1 MKKNSRLKHDP
12 VMTVKEAFHA
22 ANVRLQKAGADTPYL
37 DSLVILSFVLNT
49 TKEQTYMQFDSILSQ
64 DSYYRFNTL
73 LHERERGVPV
83 SYIRRKKEFW
93 GLDFYV
99 DPRVLVP
106 RPDTETVVEAVS
118 NLLKNDRSLNRLHD
132 ACTGSGCIAIAVAA
146 SHPEVDVSASDISPE
161 ALEVCNMN
169 AQNIL
174 GRKIPVYKSNLLD
187 SVPGEYD
194 IITANPPYLTS
205 SEAILMKS
213 GGTPEP
219 VSALDGGIDGL
230 KIIRRLLETSLE
242 SLRSDGY
249 LIIEAADWQTP
260 EIEKLYRQ
268 YEYTRTRIVRDLA
281 GKRRVVMGR
290 K

>member
-12 VMTVKEAFHA
+12 VMTVKEAFREG
-22 ANVRLQKAGADTPYL
+22 NTRLQKAGADTPYL
-37 DSLVILSFVLNT
+37 DSLLILSFVLRT
-49 TKEQTYMQFDSILSQ
+49 TKEQTYMQFDSELTE
-64 DSYYRFNTL
+64 DSYNRFNTL
-73 LHERERGVPV
+73 LRERERGVPV
-83 SYIRRKKEFW
+83 SYIRKKKEFW

-106 RPDTETVVEAVS
+106 RPDTETIVEAVS
-118 NLLKNDRSLNRLHD
+118 NIVNSCRGLTRLHD
-132 ACTGSGCIAIAVAA
+132 ACTGSGCIAIAIAA
-146 SHPEVDVSASDISPE
+146 THPELDVSASDISSQ
-161 ALEVCNMN
+161 ALEVCNLN

-174 GRKIPVYKSNLLD
+174 GHKIPLYRSNLLD
-187 SVPGEYD
+187 SVPGTYD

-219 VSALDGGIDGL
+219 VNALDGGIDGL
-230 KIIRRLLETSLE
+230 NVIRRLLEKSLE
-242 SLRSDGY
+242 SLHRNGY

-260 EIEKLYRQ
+260 EIEKLFRQ
-268 YEYTRTRIVRDLA
+268 YEYTQTSIVKDLA
-281 GKRRVVMGR
+281 GRRRVVTGR